1 MYIIIGDN
9 MYSSEL
15 ICNILIYIDKNL
27 KNKISIEDLEN
38 TFFYNRYYIMKL
50 FKQEIKLTINE
61 YINSLKINYAI
72 KLIKETDNSFLNI
85 ALSSGFNSLEYFSE
99 MCKKVSNANPT
110 QINNYFK
117 NKKKNKE
124 EINEKITSSI
134 ISLYDI
140 SKIKENYLSKRKPKE
155 PQTKILSIF

>member
-1 MYIIIGDN
+1 
-9 MYSSEL
+9 
-15 ICNILIYIDKNL
+15 
-27 KNKISIEDLEN
+27 
-38 TFFYNRYYIMKL
+38 
-50 FKQEIKLTINE
+50 
-61 YINSLKINYAI
+61 
-72 KLIKETDNSFLNI
+72 
-85 ALSSGFNSLEYFSE
+85 